1 MTNLNNNKFLKVR
14 YSDRERMYSEYFP
27 NSLVLVWIHVN
38 SDYFCTKEERL
49 FHQTE
54 CCKDLVS
61 MQDILLLGVTP
72 LKRINLLLGFLFQVE
87 IAKDMPTEDPF
98 GLVNLATTFQ
108 VHHFGTPQ

>member
-1 MTNLNNNKFLKVR
+1 
-14 YSDRERMYSEYFP
+14 
-27 NSLVLVWIHVN
+27 
-38 SDYFCTKEERL
+38 
-49 FHQTE
+49 
-54 CCKDLVS
+54 

-72 LKRINLLLGFLFQVE
+72 LKRINLQLGFLFQVE